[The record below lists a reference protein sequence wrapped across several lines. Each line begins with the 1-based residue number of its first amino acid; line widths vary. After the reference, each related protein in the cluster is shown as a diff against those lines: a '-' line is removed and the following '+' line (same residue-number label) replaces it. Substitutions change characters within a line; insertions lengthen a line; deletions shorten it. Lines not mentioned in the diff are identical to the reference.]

1 MYIALSELTDILSLI
16 CEVTS
21 TVILAITL
29 FISINNKK
37 K

>member
-1 MYIALSELTDILSLI
+1 MYITLSELTGILSLL
-16 CEVTS
+16 CEVLS
-21 TVILAITL
+21 TIILVITL